1 MTLCRFC
8 SQLIHETGDDGVPWV
23 HDHSGNMFCDVSTP
37 ESAVL
42 SAWANPYGLRDVA
55 EPV

>member
-8 SQLIHETGDDGVPWV
+8 GQSIHETGDDGVPWV